1 MEEKKDLILLIESDK
16 LEEFVLQVFKNQAGG
31 EGFYTMPLSI
41 EEEKALLLRA
51 TQSSKNNRW
60 YNVLTD
66 YISHYP
72 LTNESVSFLITKI
85 QNSIAI
91 RVICTDFKK
100 HGYAPAQAEEIC
112 NVIKKGDFASAF
124 RPLLDVIS
132 TTGRI
137 FSKDL
142 HKLLCNIDEQQR
154 KQSDKYAEVYE
165 QNVKKYQQ
173 TNGLFNLE
181 S

>member
-1 MEEKKDLILLIESDK
+1 MEEKKDLILLIESDN

-124 RPLLDVIS
+124 HPLLDVIS
-132 TTGRI
+132 TTDRM

-142 HKLLCNIDEQQR
+142 HKLLCNID
-154 KQSDKYAEVYE
+154 DKYAEVYE